1 MASVSRRTFLTRSSA
16 AVAAAGIASAIP
28 ALPAAV
34 TSLGADAPAVDE
46 TVTAADAEWADAA
59 GPLIAHVRDL
69 STGEIGLFNGTR
81 EVVTR
86 DPQLALRLFRAL
98 R

>member
-1 MASVSRRTFLTRSSA
+1 MSPVSRRAFLTRSSA
-16 AVAAAGIASAIP
+16 AVAAAGLASALP
-28 ALPAAV
+28 ALPAAMSSV
-34 TSLGADAPAVDE
+34 SAEAPAVDD
-46 TVTAADAEWADAA
+46 TVTAADAELAESA

-98 R
+98 H